1 MNIIIMGENSIEK
14 LLKLIVGEAI
24 VTSIMIQNSTRI
36 AIKTVGY
43 KT

>member
-24 VTSIMIQNSTRI
+24 VTSIMIQNSTR
-36 AIKTVGY
+36 KH
-43 KT
+43 